1 MRFSCTIASSLNL
14 RVENQQLLE
23 DLQRAKRQTDVLNEQ
38 LEVRVQERTAELHE
52 STERL
57 RAEIR
62 QREEMEEELLR
73 ARKLDSLGVLAGGI
87 AHDFSTS

>member
-1 MRFSCTIASSLNL
+1 VRFSCTIASSLNL